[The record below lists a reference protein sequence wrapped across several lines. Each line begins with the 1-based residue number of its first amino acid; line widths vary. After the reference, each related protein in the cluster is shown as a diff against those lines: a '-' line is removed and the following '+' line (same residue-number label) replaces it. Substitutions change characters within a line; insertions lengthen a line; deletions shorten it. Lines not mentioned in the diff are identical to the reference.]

1 MHSTSPTL
9 WVVATPLGNLGDITE
24 RARDVLSSADL
35 IFAEDTRRTGK
46 LLQSLGISGKN
57 FVSLHEHNEE
67 KRVKRVLE
75 HFEQG
80 GNAALVSDAGTPLM
94 SDPGYR
100 VVRACRENGV
110 AVVPVPGP
118 SAPVTALS
126 GCGLPPYPF
135 SFLGFLPRKE
145 GQIRKL
151 LELHGQT
158 GATIVFFERKSRLRD
173 TMHLAYESLGNREYS
188 ICRELTKDF
197 EEFINGSLSDWEDV
211 SEELRGEITVVI
223 GPPVNEGPASEDDII
238 RMIDAEIAS
247 GDKPKIIARRI
258 AEKVEG
264 WTAKAV
270 YEKVTGRKKGS
281 F

>member
-24 RARDVLSSADL
+24 RARKVLSSVDVIL
-35 IFAEDTRRTGK
+35 AEDTRRTGK
-46 LLQSLGISGKN
+46 LLQSLDIKGPGFI
-57 FVSLHEHNEE
+57 SLHEHNEE
-67 KRVKRVLE
+67 KRIKKVLA
-75 HFEQG
+75 HFDEG
-80 GNAALVSDAGTPLM
+80 KNAALVSDAGTPLM

-100 VVRACRENGV
+100 LVRACREHGV
-110 AVVPVPGP
+110 RVVPVPGP
-118 SAPVTALS
+118 CAPVTALS

-145 GQIRKL
+145 GQMRRL
-151 LELHGQT
+151 FESFGQT
-158 GATIVFFERKSRLRD
+158 GATMVFFERKSRLRE
-173 TMHLAYESLGNREYS
+173 TMQLAYESLGNREFA
-188 ICRELTKDF
+188 ICRELTKDY
-197 EEFINGSLSDWEDV
+197 EEFINGNLADWAEVSD
-211 SEELRGEITVVI
+211 ELRGEITVVV
-223 GPPVNEGPASEDDII
+223 GPPVLEGPASEEDIF

-270 YEKVTGRKKGS
+270 YEKVTERKKGA
-281 F
+281 

>member
-24 RARDVLSSADL
+24 RARKVLASADL

-46 LLQSLGISGKN
+46 LLQSLDISGKS

-67 KRVKRVLE
+67 KRIKKVLA
-75 HFEQG
+75 HFDE
-80 GNAALVSDAGTPLM
+80 GNDAALVSDAGTPLM

-100 VVRACRENGV
+100 VVRACREHGV
-110 AVVPVPGP
+110 RVVPVPGP
-118 SAPVTALS
+118 SAPITALS

-145 GQIRKL
+145 GQMRRL
-151 LELHGQT
+151 FDVYGQT
-158 GATIVFFERKSRLRD
+158 GATVVFFERKSRLRD
-173 TMHLAYESLGNREYS
+173 TMRLAYESFGNREFS
-188 ICRELTKDF
+188 ICRELTKDY
-197 EEFINGSLSDWEDV
+197 EEFINGNLEDWADV
-211 SEELRGEITVVI
+211 SEELRGEITVVV
-223 GPPVNEGPASEDDII
+223 GPPVNEGPASEEDIFK
-238 RMIDAEIAS
+238 MIDVELDS

-270 YEKVTGRKKGS
+270 YEKVTERKKNS
-281 F
+281 

>member
-9 WVVATPLGNLGDITE
+9 WVVATPLGNLGDITD
-24 RARDVLSSADL
+24 RAREVLGSVDL

-67 KRVKRVLE
+67 KRIKRVLE
-75 HFEQG
+75 HFEQD

-110 AVVPVPGP
+110 SVVPVPGP
-118 SAPVTALS
+118 SAPITALS

-151 LELHGQT
+151 LETYGQT
-158 GATIVFFERKSRLRD
+158 GATIVFFERKSRLRE

-197 EEFINGSLSDWEDV
+197 EEFINGSLSGWEDV

-223 GPPVNEGPASEDDII
+223 GPPVNDGPASEEDII
-238 RMIDAEIAS
+238 RMIDAEMES
-247 GDKPKIIARRI
+247 GDKPKVISRRI

-270 YEKVTGRKKGS
+270 YEKVTERKKGS